1 MTVKKIMVPLRGEPR
16 ETGVLDHA
24 LALARR
30 SDAHIDVV
38 HARLPA
44 SEFLSQSMMVTQ
56 ATRRSMQQLAE
67 QEANERERRARQLF
81 EDYCRANELPLAADP
96 AAAAGRVTIGW
107 HERPG
112 SHNTVV
118 GLWGRLADVVAVAQP
133 RRDGDPR
140 HDHQTVEAA
149 LFHSGK
155 LVLLC
160 PPGPVGPSLGAHIAI
175 AWNGA
180 TEAARLVTTAL
191 PLLQTATTVSILQ
204 VKDGSPELAA
214 ADLMDYLAW
223 WGIEAGVH
231 EFRHEPSIGRELYGN
246 AQAIGAD
253 VMLMGAY
260 GHSRS
265 REMVLG
271 GASREVIESTGL
283 PVLLLK

>member
-1 MTVKKIMVPLRGEPR
+1 MTVKKIMVPMRGEPR

-24 LALARR
+24 LALARCCA
-30 SDAHIDVV
+30 AHIDVV
-38 HARLPA
+38 HARPPA
-44 SEFLSQSMMVTQ
+44 SELLSQSMMVTQ
-56 ATRRSMQQLAE
+56 ATRRSVQQLAE

-81 EDYCRANELPLAADP
+81 EAYCKAHDLPQAGTP
-96 AAAAGRVTIGW
+96 AEAAGQVTISW

-118 GLWGRLADVVAVAQP
+118 GLWGRLADVVAIAQP

-160 PPGPVGPSLGAHIAI
+160 PPVPVGPSLGAHIAI

-180 TEAARLVTTAL
+180 TEAARLVTTAM
-191 PLLQTATTVSILQ
+191 PLLQNAGTVSILQ
-204 VKDGSPELAA
+204 VKDGSPELSA

-231 EFRHEPSIGRELYGN
+231 EFRHERSIGRELYSN
-246 AQAIGAD
+246 AAAIGAD

-265 REMVLG
+265 REIILG
-271 GASREVIESTGL
+271 GASREVIDGSDL
-283 PVLLLK
+283 PVLLSK